1 MAGTAHGIGQDIFV
15 DDRIVS
21 QQNVLPQ
28 ESLVRSDTVPSA
40 GRMHTA
46 RSFPELLLKLREERD
61 FSKAELAKRAN
72 LDPSSITRFEQGQRA
87 PERATI
93 LQIAEAMAL
102 PGIDRDRL
110 LASAGFRSDVWD
122 DPTMVDLVLL
132 LNDDTIEK
140 QARAEVRSVLKMA
153 SAFLRLQR
161 LKPHE

>member
-1 MAGTAHGIGQDIFV
+1 M

-21 QQNVLPQ
+21 QQNVLP
-28 ESLVRSDTVPSA
+28 EDSLVRSEAVPPT
-40 GRMHTA
+40 GRVHAA
-46 RSFPELLLKLREERD
+46 RSFPDLLLKLREERGL
-61 FSKAELAKRAN
+61 SKAELAKRAE

-93 LQIAEAMAL
+93 MQIAEAMVL

-110 LASAGFRSDVWD
+110 LASAGFRSQLWD
-122 DPTMVDLVLL
+122 DPAMVDLVLL
-132 LNDDTIEK
+132 LNDEGIET

-161 LKPHE
+161 MKPRE